1 MLTRQLAFEAVSFAE
16 KDAGLDKADG
26 DSGKQATS
34 AGSATSTNQ
43 TNLDQKRK

>member
-1 MLTRQLAFEAVSFAE
+1 MLTRQLAFDAVSFAE
-16 KDAGLDKADG
+16 KDAGLDKADD